1 MGESFALN
9 LFDRFH
15 LGHEALVDKLSDMP
29 DPVAV
34 VTDGEIVGKG
44 LDLENIIQPLDVRIE
59 KLREHLASE
68 GLIDS
73 VGVMSASHTDDLLA
87 IENKATFIMYQG
99 PCCDEVKSGA
109 LSRRKEEL
117 GHDDELTY
125 MKPVRAFDGN
135 KLTSARIRKGEIDR
149 QGKRLR
155 GTKEPPRR
163 LDLSLRSDLKAPK
176 GDIYAIK
183 DGAPENRVVERI
195 QREAPKLVVAVGD
208 VTSATLIHQGYAPD
222 VSIVDGITKRGAFEE
237 RLSGEREYSFY
248 NPAAVLYPEA
258 WSTID
263 TAIHDKQKSLV
274 IVDGEEDLMG
284 FPGVLLAPNGS
295 VMLYGQ
301 PDVGIVWV
309 PVDKANKT
317 LARDLLDAMPII
329 E

>member
-1 MGESFALN
+1 MGKSFALN

-29 DPVAV
+29 DPVTV

-44 LDLENIIQPLDVRIE
+44 LDLESIIQPLEVRIAE
-59 KLREHLASE
+59 LQKHLVSE
-68 GLIDS
+68 GLSGSIK
-73 VGVMSASHTDDLLA
+73 VISASHIDDLVA
-87 IENKATFIMYQG
+87 IKNKATFLMYQG

-125 MKPVRAFDGN
+125 MKPVRAYDGN

-149 QGKRLR
+149 QGRRLR

-163 LDLSLRSDLKAPK
+163 LDLSLRTDLKAPK
-176 GDIYAIK
+176 GDVYDKK
-183 DGAPENRVVERI
+183 DGPPEERVVKRI
-195 QREAPKLVVAVGD
+195 REEIPKSVIAVGD
-208 VTSATLIHQGYAPD
+208 VTAATLIHQGYIPD
-222 VSIVDGITKRGAFEE
+222 VSIVDGITKRGVYEE
-237 RLSGEREYSFY
+237 KLSGEREYSFY

-274 IVDGEEDLMG
+274 TVDGEEDLMG

-309 PVDKANKT
+309 PVDKANKA
-317 LARDLLDAMPII
+317 LGRSLLDAMPII
-329 E
+329 M